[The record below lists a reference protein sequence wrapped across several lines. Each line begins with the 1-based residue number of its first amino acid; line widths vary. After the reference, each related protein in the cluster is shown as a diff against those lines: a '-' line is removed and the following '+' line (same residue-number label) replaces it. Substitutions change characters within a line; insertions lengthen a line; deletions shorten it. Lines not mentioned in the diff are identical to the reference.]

1 MRNKNQPYRQEEKSY
16 REAFQ
21 ITINLLSLQ
30 RVSRYFLMKTL
41 LFYLTIFVTLLLVV
55 NTPTVA
61 QQKYEREVR
70 IRTED
75 VHPNALQFIKTIAI
89 NTTIKWYR
97 ETGLNTSSIEA
108 KTKYKG
114 QRYSIEFSEN
124 GTLED
129 IEVEIKARD
138 VKKNILNSLK
148 KTIENTYGDFKLE
161 KIQLQYT
168 GNPELLK
175 TVFGTGAVSDAVTIK
190 YEVVISSK
198 QSGTFKRFE
207 LLFNEALELEKTT
220 QIITKNNIN
229 IEY

>member
-1 MRNKNQPYRQEEKSY
+1 M
-16 REAFQ
+16 
-21 ITINLLSLQ
+21 
-30 RVSRYFLMKTL
+30 
-41 LFYLTIFVTLLLVV
+41 
-55 NTPTVA
+55 VA

-70 IRTED
+70 IQTED
-75 VHPNALQFIKTIAI
+75 VHPDALQFIKTTPI

-97 ETGLNTSSIEA
+97 ETGIDTTSIEA

-138 VKKNILNSLK
+138 VKETTLNSLK

-175 TVFGTGAVSDAVTIK
+175 TVFDTNAVPDAVTIK
-190 YEVVISSK
+190 YELVISSK
-198 QSGTFKRFE
+198 ESGTFKRFE
-207 LLFNEALELEKTT
+207 LLFNEALELESTT
-220 QIITKNNIN
+220 EIITKNNIN

>member
-1 MRNKNQPYRQEEKSY
+1 
-16 REAFQ
+16 
-21 ITINLLSLQ
+21 
-30 RVSRYFLMKTL
+30 MKTL
-41 LFYLTIFVTLLLVV
+41 LFYFTILVTLLLVG
-55 NTPTVA
+55 NTPIVA

-70 IRTED
+70 IQAED
-75 VHPNALQFIKTIAI
+75 VHPHALEFIKTTAI

-97 ETGLNTSSIEA
+97 ETGLDTTSIEA

-138 VKKNILNSLK
+138 VKETTLNSLK

-175 TVFGTGAVSDAVTIK
+175 TVLGTNTVPDAVTIK
-190 YEVVISSK
+190 YELVVSSK
-198 QSGTFKRFE
+198 ESGTFKRFE
-207 LLFNEALELEKTT
+207 LLFNEALELESTT
-220 QIITKNNIN
+220 EIITKNNIN